1 MDGPAPSL
9 PRVATLD
16 RKHWDER
23 HAEYGSAVAD
33 KVGPPPLFAPHE
45 ALFPSSGRAI
55 ELACG
60 RGRAAVWLA
69 RRGMRV
75 WGLDVSPVAIDL
87 ARELADH
94 HGLGH
99 LCRFD
104 VVDLDEGLP
113 SGAAVEVVLCHMFR
127 DPQLDDAV
135 MQRLMPGGL
144 MAIAQLS
151 ESDVG
156 PGPHRAPEG
165 DLRQRFETLQTTAW
179 SERDGEAW
187 LLARRPR

>member
-1 MDGPAPSL
+1 
-9 PRVATLD
+9 VATLD
-16 RKHWDER
+16 REHWDER
-23 HAEYGSAVAD
+23 YAGYGSAVAD
-33 KVGPPPLFAPHE
+33 EVGPPPVFASHE
-45 ALFPSSGRAI
+45 ALFPSSGRVL

-69 RRGMRV
+69 RRGLHV

-99 LCRFD
+99 RCRFD

-113 SGAAVEVVLCHMFR
+113 SGVAVEVVFCHMFR
-127 DPQLDDAV
+127 DPRLDDMV
-135 MQRLMPGGL
+135 MQRLTPGGL
-144 MAIAQLS
+144 LAIAELS
-151 ESDVG
+151 ESGVG

-165 DLRQRFETLQTTAW
+165 DLRRRFESLQATAW
-179 SERDGEAW
+179 GERDGEAW